1 MHFQELLSTKPTEI
15 ENDLRLKNYYNVG
28 GSKNTTFITYIRFNQ
43 IPFWFYFS
51 RMIGTNQFDNILKY
65 KYLFRT
71 IWYIHKLDND
81 LLINSPWDD

>member
-1 MHFQELLSTKPTEI
+1 MHSQELLSTKPTEI

-51 RMIGTNQFDNILKY
+51 GMIRTNQFDNILKY
-65 KYLFRT
+65 GIFPGSSFFNNT
-71 IWYIHKLDND
+71 IFMDF
-81 LLINSPWDD
+81 LI